1 MRLYVCPITGTGTE
15 DDPYRPVC
23 SGLVSG
29 WSKRAD
35 SADGGVVVQCAPTDT
50 EHDAML
56 SAGCVEVVQ

>member
-35 SADGGVVVQCAPTDT
+35 SEGGLVVLCDPTPE

-56 SAGCVEVVQ
+56 AVGCVEVV

>member
-23 SGLVSG
+23 SGLVSK
-29 WSKRAD
+29 WSKHAD
-35 SADGGVVVQCAPTDT
+35 SADGGVVVLCDPTPE

-56 SAGCVEVVQ
+56 AVGCVEVV